1 MSRHTWRTFL
11 WTIAALAAGIAAIAI
26 IWTPK
31 DKITQT
37 VTDKRVDWVGAA
49 LVTVGMILM
58 MFAISDGE
66 TAPRGW
72 GTGCM
77 FDSWPIHRGVP
88 GVVDSCQGC
97 HT

>member
-1 MSRHTWRTFL
+1 MSRHTWRAFL

-26 IWTPK
+26 VWTPK

-49 LVTVGMILM
+49 LVTVGLILM

-66 TAPRGW
+66 TALRGW
-72 GTGCM
+72 GTGCE
-77 FDSWPIHRGVP
+77 FDY
-88 GVVDSCQGC
+88 
-97 HT
+97 